1 MFSGQTQM
9 AMSPM
14 YGMSQPQSG
23 FIPGGSYD
31 PFQGMGGYGGGFGG
45 FPGMGGGYSMFG
57 SYNAMPDYTGGY
69 LPGYGSQLPSQF
81 GGGASQFGGM
91 SQFGG
96 GYGGGFG
103 GYGMQPMQPNVNDLF
118 GQYMFGQ
125 YYGAPSFNPFQ
136 ATSMFG
142 AGGGARGFGGG
153 QRRGSREQF
162 GGFDQLQ
169 QLFGQ
174 QQAPQQPASP
184 FEGLELDID
193 ALRAALGLSGQ
204 APASPTAQ
212 ITPNEDMTRGLPQTP
227 AATPTSGVSV
237 AAPQAPIAP
246 PVQIPPN
253 LNLFVPGFAGLDQG
267 GGRQVQAPVETVGFA
282 PPPTPIQQAPTAA
295 TASPMAPSSGLS
307 MADLF
312 GSRPPTQQALEAER
326 KNQALLDQQKNQASQ
341 RLGANIPTGPQRYTT
356 ERVPTPSPQAPQFAA
371 PQASLPETG
380 GEGRF
385 YTEPTTFSMTV
396 QPTPIAQM
404 PEIGG
409 MSYYNPPV
417 TQTFQAPAPVPMD
430 QAPMT
435 MPQFSSAAV
444 NNLELARQAALAN
457 RRGGGR

>member
-1 MFSGQTQM
+1 MSNLYSGLRQQ

-31 PFQGMGGYGGGFGG
+31 PYQGMGGYGGGFGG
-45 FPGMGGGYSMFG
+45 GFPGMGSGYSMFG

-69 LPGYGSQLPSQF
+69 MPGYGSQLPSQF

-96 GYGGGFG
+96 GFGGGFG

-142 AGGGARGFGGG
+142 AGGGRGFGGG
-153 QRRGSREQF
+153 QRRGSREQL
-162 GGFDQLQ
+162 GGIADQLA

-204 APASPTAQ
+204 SPASPTAQ
-212 ITPNEDMTRGLPQTP
+212 ITPNEDLSRGAAQLPPVTLPQTP
-227 AATPTSGVSV
+227 FDLNAFNQLSMGNLPAAPLPPP
-237 AAPQAPIAP
+237 AAPQPPPPMVPPAAPTPP

-253 LNLFVPGFAGLDQG
+253 LNLFVPGFTGLDQG
-267 GGRQVQAPVETVGFA
+267 AGGQVQQQPPIQTAPT
-282 PPPTPIQQAPTAA
+282 PPPAAPQPPRMTIPTPVAPT
-295 TASPMAPSSGLS
+295 S
-307 MADLF
+307 
-312 GSRPPTQQALEAER
+312 
-326 KNQALLDQQKNQASQ
+326 
-341 RLGANIPTGPQRYTT
+341 
-356 ERVPTPSPQAPQFAA
+356 QFAA

-380 GEGRF
+380 GDGRF
-385 YTEPTTFSMTV
+385 YTLPPSFGMSIPGTPVPPEVPTGGGRIYVEPPVETIFAQSM
-396 QPTPIAQM
+396 PTNQM
-404 PEIGG
+404 PAL
-409 MSYYNPPV
+409 PPS
-417 TQTFQAPAPVPMD
+417 TGFQPLPGVSD
-430 QAPMT
+430 RL
-435 MPQFSSAAV
+435 AAAQ
-444 NNLELARQAALAN
+444 EAALKL
-457 RRGGGR
+457 RRGGRG

>member
-1 MFSGQTQM
+1 MSNLFSGQTQM
-9 AMSPM
+9 AASPM

-23 FIPGGSYD
+23 LIPGGSYD
-31 PFQGMGGYGGGFGG
+31 PYQGMGGYRGGFGGGYGGG

-69 LPGYGSQLPSQF
+69 MPGYGSQLPSQF

-142 AGGGARGFGGG
+142 AGGGRGFGGG

-162 GGFDQLQ
+162 GGLQ
-169 QLFGQ
+169 QPGGESGFAGTGQ
-174 QQAPQQPASP
+174 GFSADDYRQMANVSARQQSP

-212 ITPNEDMTRGLPQTP
+212 ITPSGDMSRGGP
-227 AATPTSGVSV
+227 AQPP
-237 AAPQAPIAP
+237 AAPQQPPMVPPAAPTQP

-253 LNLFVPGFAGLDQG
+253 LNLFVPGFAGLDEG
-267 GGRQVQAPVETVGFA
+267 AGRQVQAPVEVSGFA
-282 PPPTPIQQAPTAA
+282 PPPTQVAPQPPRMTIP
-295 TASPMAPSSGLS
+295 TPMAP
-307 MADLF
+307 
-312 GSRPPTQQALEAER
+312 T
-326 KNQALLDQQKNQASQ
+326 
-341 RLGANIPTGPQRYTT
+341 
-356 ERVPTPSPQAPQFAA
+356 PQFAA
-371 PQASLPETG
+371 PQAMLPETG

-385 YTEPTTFSMTV
+385 YTEQPTFSMTV
-396 QPTPIAQM
+396 QPTPIEQM
-404 PEIGG
+404 PE
-409 MSYYNPPV
+409 
-417 TQTFQAPAPVPMD
+417 FAPV
-430 QAPMT
+430 APPPLN
-435 MPQFSSAAV
+435 MPQFSQSAV
-444 NNLELARQAALAN
+444 NNLAAARQSALMA
-457 RRGGGR
+457 RRGGR

>member
-1 MFSGQTQM
+1 MSNLFSGQTQM
-9 AMSPM
+9 AASPM
-14 YGMSQPQSG
+14 YGMSQPRSG
-23 FIPGGSYD
+23 LIPGGSYD
-31 PFQGMGGYGGGFGG
+31 PYQGMGGYGGG

-142 AGGGARGFGGG
+142 AGGGRGFGGG

-162 GGFDQLQ
+162 GGM
-169 QLFGQ
+169 
-174 QQAPQQPASP
+174 QQPGGESGFAGTGQGFSADDYRQMANVSARQQSP

-212 ITPNEDMTRGLPQTP
+212 ITPSGDMSRGAPSPIRQAPEQPQRPMRQEPAPRPP
-227 AATPTSGVSV
+227 AAQP
-237 AAPQAPIAP
+237 AAPTPP

-253 LNLFVPGFAGLDQG
+253 LNLFVPGFAGLDEG
-267 GGRQVQAPVETVGFA
+267 AGRQVQAPVEVSGFA
-282 PPPTPIQQAPTAA
+282 PPPTQVAPQ
-295 TASPMAPSSGLS
+295 
-307 MADLF
+307 
-312 GSRPPTQQALEAER
+312 PPR
-326 KNQALLDQQKNQASQ
+326 M
-341 RLGANIPTGPQRYTT
+341 GIPTPVT
-356 ERVPTPSPQAPQFAA
+356 PTPQFAG
-371 PQASLPETG
+371 PQATLPETG

-385 YTEPTTFSMTV
+385 YTEQPTFSMTV
-396 QPTPIAQM
+396 QPTPIEQM
-404 PEIGG
+404 PE
-409 MSYYNPPV
+409 
-417 TQTFQAPAPVPMD
+417 FAPVAQLP
-430 QAPMT
+430 PS
-435 MPQFSSAAV
+435 MPQFSQSAV
-444 NNLELARQAALAN
+444 NNLAAARQSALMA
-457 RRGGGR
+457 RRGGR

>member
-1 MFSGQTQM
+1 MSNLFSGQTQM
-9 AMSPM
+9 AASPM

-23 FIPGGSYD
+23 LIPGGSYD
-31 PFQGMGGYGGGFGG
+31 PYQGMGGYGGGFGGGYGGG

-142 AGGGARGFGGG
+142 AGGGRGFGGG

-212 ITPNEDMTRGLPQTP
+212 ITPSGDMSRGG
-227 AATPTSGVSV
+227 PTQPP
-237 AAPQAPIAP
+237 AAPQTAPQPTSMAP
-246 PVQIPPN
+246 PAAPTRAQAQTGTGGGGSRTFTGPNALIDAFKEREQRLGGASAPTPPSMQIPPN
-253 LNLFVPGFAGLDQG
+253 LNLFVPGFAGLDEG
-267 GGRQVQAPVETVGFA
+267 AGRQVQAPVEVSGFA
-282 PPPTPIQQAPTAA
+282 PPPTQVAPQPPRMTIP
-295 TASPMAPSSGLS
+295 TPMAPTS
-307 MADLF
+307 
-312 GSRPPTQQALEAER
+312 
-326 KNQALLDQQKNQASQ
+326 
-341 RLGANIPTGPQRYTT
+341 
-356 ERVPTPSPQAPQFAA
+356 QFAA
-371 PQASLPETG
+371 PQAMLPETG

-385 YTEPTTFSMTV
+385 YTEQPTFSMTV
-396 QPTPIAQM
+396 QPTPIEQM
-404 PEIGG
+404 PE
-409 MSYYNPPV
+409 
-417 TQTFQAPAPVPMD
+417 FAPV
-430 QAPMT
+430 APPPLN
-435 MPQFSSAAV
+435 MPQFSQSAV
-444 NNLELARQAALAN
+444 NNLAAARQSALMA
-457 RRGGGR
+457 RRGGR

>member
-1 MFSGQTQM
+1 
-9 AMSPM
+9 
-14 YGMSQPQSG
+14 
-23 FIPGGSYD
+23 
-31 PFQGMGGYGGGFGG
+31 
-45 FPGMGGGYSMFG
+45 MFG

-69 LPGYGSQLPSQF
+69 MPGYGSQLPSQF

-142 AGGGARGFGGG
+142 AGGGRGFGGG

-212 ITPNEDMTRGLPQTP
+212 ITPSGDMSRGGPAQPPAAPQPAPQPPPSSLSVAQPMPPVVMPQTP
-227 AATPTSGVSV
+227 FDLNAFNQLAAGNLPAAPTPTRQAPAQPQRPMRQEPAPRPPAAQP
-237 AAPQAPIAP
+237 AAPTPP

-253 LNLFVPGFAGLDQG
+253 LNLFVPGFAGLDEG
-267 GGRQVQAPVETVGFA
+267 AGRQVQAPVEVSGFA
-282 PPPTPIQQAPTAA
+282 PPPTQVAPQPPRMTIPTPVAPT
-295 TASPMAPSSGLS
+295 S
-307 MADLF
+307 
-312 GSRPPTQQALEAER
+312 
-326 KNQALLDQQKNQASQ
+326 
-341 RLGANIPTGPQRYTT
+341 
-356 ERVPTPSPQAPQFAA
+356 QFAA
-371 PQASLPETG
+371 PQAMLPETG

-385 YTEPTTFSMTV
+385 YTEQPTFSMTV
-396 QPTPIAQM
+396 QPTPIEQM
-404 PEIGG
+404 PE
-409 MSYYNPPV
+409 
-417 TQTFQAPAPVPMD
+417 FAPVAQLP
-430 QAPMT
+430 PS
-435 MPQFSSAAV
+435 MPQFSQSAV
-444 NNLELARQAALAN
+444 NNLAAARQSALMA
-457 RRGGGR
+457 RRGGR